1 MTVPA
6 VIPPYSIRPNHQSY
20 EVHIVQGAYAYRLEC
35 DGIAEQLRYRIIV
48 ATLTRK
54 PIVISNIRE
63 DDENPGLKG
72 RVVGGSE

>member
-1 MTVPA
+1 MR
-6 VIPPYSIRPNHQSY
+6 PYPIRPNHQSY
-20 EVHIVQGAYAYRLEC
+20 EVHIVQGAYSCYVEC
-35 DGIAEQLRYRIIV
+35 NGIAEQLRYRIIV

-72 RVVGGSE
+72 KMINGSE